1 MEWKKLPID
10 ERYLVSDTGLVK
22 GLDGR
27 ILKQATDSRGY
38 KFVTLNNNYAQY
50 HLSVHRAVALCFIP
64 NPNNFPQ
71 VNHKDENKT
80 NNVVSNLEWC
90 TNKYNSHYSHARP
103 VLMLDKET
111 EEVLKR
117 FEALRD
123 VDLYFNK
130 NAHQSVSKVCLG
142 YPRYNTAYGYKWRF
156 EE

>member
-1 MEWKKLPID
+1 
-10 ERYLVSDTGLVK
+10 
-22 GLDGR
+22 
-27 ILKQATDSRGY
+27 
-38 KFVTLNNNYAQY
+38 
-50 HLSVHRAVALCFIP
+50 
-64 NPNNFPQ
+64 
-71 VNHKDENKT
+71 
-80 NNVVSNLEWC
+80 
-90 TNKYNSHYSHARP
+90 
-103 VLMLDKET
+103 MLDKET